1 MSFDT
6 VVRGG
11 TIDVAIADGVIAGNE
26 RFPARMTLIV
36 NGLNINVTFDGEIKL
51 E

>member
-11 TIDVAIADGVIAGNE
+11 TIDVAIADGVIAEVAPGGE
-26 RFPARMTLIV
+26 LGDATGDRSTRPGCSCCPA
-36 NGLNINVTFDGEIKL
+36 
-51 E
+51 

>member
-11 TIDVAIADGVIAGNE
+11 TIDVAIADGVIAEVAPGGE
-26 RFPARMTLIV
+26 LGEGARDRSMPPDCSCCPA
-36 NGLNINVTFDGEIKL
+36 
-51 E
+51 